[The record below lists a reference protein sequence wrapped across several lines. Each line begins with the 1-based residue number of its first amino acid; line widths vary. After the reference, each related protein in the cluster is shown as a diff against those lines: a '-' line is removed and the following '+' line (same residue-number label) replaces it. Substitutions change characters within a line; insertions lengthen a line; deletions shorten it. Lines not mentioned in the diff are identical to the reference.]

1 MGATKNMDLIGTIED
16 DAEVENLSED
26 SDAEVEVSVQ
36 RKNTLFACCSHHFI
50 FPFTRRIAVSTDKVA
65 AQEGYW
71 IWKGLRVRIL
81 GQGI

>member
-36 RKNTLFACCSHHFI
+36 RKNTFF
-50 FPFTRRIAVSTDKVA
+50 
-65 AQEGYW
+65 
-71 IWKGLRVRIL
+71 LRFS
-81 GQGI
+81 

>member
-36 RKNTLFACCSHHFI
+36 RKNTLFFLFS
-50 FPFTRRIAVSTDKVA
+50 
-65 AQEGYW
+65 
-71 IWKGLRVRIL
+71 
-81 GQGI
+81 